1 MAKEVRETK
10 KRTKIFLII
19 LAVLLVIALAF
30 LITAYLTFRSEVE
43 TSTDIN
49 DYIAYT
55 SKESDEDPVVMP
67 KLETLGNMT
76 DTDFLYRYK
85 TNVIYDLTVYRL
97 TVSYDEEDYEKEK
110 ALLDSRY
117 AYYDSPISE
126 TEAKDHAL
134 AVDFEYRGYSF
145 RTVRDDS
152 AAALFYPRQMFFV
165 GTNDKKKTI
174 AYIYYED
181 SELDYLTSFP
191 SFFREEKITV
201 SNKK

>member
-1 MAKEVRETK
+1 MAQEVRETK

-19 LAVLLVIALAF
+19 LAVLLVVAAAF

-55 SKESDEDPVVMP
+55 SSTPSEDEDPVVMP
-67 KLETLGNMT
+67 ELETLGNLT

-117 AYYDSPISE
+117 AFYDSPISE
-126 TEAKDHAL
+126 SEAKNHAL

-152 AAALFYPRQMFFV
+152 AATLFYPRQMFFV

-201 SNKK
+201 SN

>member
-1 MAKEVRETK
+1 MK
-10 KRTKIFLII
+10 KSTKIILIV
-19 LAVLLVIALAF
+19 LAVILVIASVF
-30 LITAYLTFRSEVE
+30 LITVYLAFRSDVE

-55 SKESDEDPVVMP
+55 SSTPSEDEDPVVMP
-67 KLETLGNMT
+67 KLETLGNIT

-85 TNVIYDLTVYRL
+85 INIIYDLTVYRL

-117 AYYDSPISE
+117 AFYTSPIFES
-126 TEAKDHAL
+126 EAKDHAL
-134 AVDFEYRGYSF
+134 AVDFEYCGYSF
-145 RTVRDDS
+145 RTARDNS
-152 AAALFYPRQMFFV
+152 NIGLYYPKRMFFV
-165 GTNDKKKTI
+165 GTNDSERKI
-174 AYIYYED
+174 IYICFRD

-201 SNKK
+201 SNK